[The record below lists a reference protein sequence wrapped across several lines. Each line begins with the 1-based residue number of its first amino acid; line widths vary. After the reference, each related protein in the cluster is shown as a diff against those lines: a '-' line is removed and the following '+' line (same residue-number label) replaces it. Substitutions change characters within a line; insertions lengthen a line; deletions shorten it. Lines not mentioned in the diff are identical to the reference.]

1 MTDLVGWASDPK
13 VRLSDARPW
22 LRLSGLASYRP
33 SVVSRP
39 DEVSVVAVPDRVLR
53 IAREAV
59 ARNRGRVRRGVRAKP
74 LDDLRR
80 GSAARSRR
88 CRPVPE
94 AERDRARDVRRG
106 DARARDLEGEP
117 DPRGA
122 ADRLVQWIVVTV
134 PAAAVVAAGPAEAH
148 VDRLDAQRGR
158 VRRHPVDAADD
169 LRGAPAAVRVEDLHR
184 VDLRPRRDAND
195 AADGAVVL
203 RADDAGDERAVAV
216 VVLRRRAGR

>member
-80 GSAARSRR
+80 RSAARSRR

-117 DPRGA
+117 ERERRRDEDPGCGDRVRDLRLPRGE
-122 ADRLVQWIVVTV
+122 V
-134 PAAAVVAAGPAEAH
+134 GEA
-148 VDRLDAQRGR
+148 REG
-158 VRRHPVDAADD
+158 
-169 LRGAPAAVRVEDLHR
+169 
-184 VDLRPRRDAND
+184 
-195 AADGAVVL
+195 VVL
-203 RADDAGDERAVAV
+203 LAE
-216 VVLRRRAGR
+216 